1 MWLLGD
7 GNDISFW
14 NDAWCGPALSYIFNI
29 PDSTREANKLWDW
42 LANIIKMVFHLTS
55 KEDV

>member
-1 MWLLGD
+1 VFQSNSMWLLGD

-29 PDSTREANKLWDW
+29 PDSTREANKL
-42 LANIIKMVFHLTS
+42 
-55 KEDV
+55 